1 MGCQP
6 GWNGSNHLTSC
17 VGYFA
22 WKKKREWE
30 REKKGTKF
38 QIFLIADWM
47 SQYLL
52 KRLLI
57 KAESES
63 YFISIYS
70 CVKWRQTWRTVWQY
84 EGAK

>member
-1 MGCQP
+1 MWVIKQ
-6 GWNGSNHLTSC
+6 TKIMIKIKI
-17 VGYFA
+17 
-22 WKKKREWE
+22 KKLKKGKRERE